1 MREIIKKINIYK
13 FNELKEEIQER
24 LIEKEQQ
31 NNIEIYCDCCL
42 CEDLEEKARELL
54 RKNFKNAKLNNVYY
68 DFSYSQGDGV
78 CLEFDLIYFNK
89 NISIK
94 QVGQYTHERSF
105 AIWGDI
111 TEKQENKLKEKIIN
125 INREL
130 KKYGYNLIESV
141 ATRENAILNLEEL
154 EFLKNGDIFTN

>member
-1 MREIIKKINIYK
+1 MKEVTKKFTIYEFK
-13 FNELKEEIQER
+13 ELDQNTQER

-31 NNIEIYCDCCL
+31 YNVEAYCDCCL
-42 CEDLEEKARELL
+42 YEELEEKARELL
-54 RKNFKNAKLNNVYY
+54 RKNFKNSKLNNLYY

-78 CLEFDLIYFNK
+78 CLEFDFIYFNK

-94 QVGQYTHERSF
+94 QEGRYTHERSF
-105 AIWGDI
+105 TIWGDI
-111 TEKQENKLKEKIIN
+111 TEKQEDKLTEKIIN

-141 ATRENAILNLEEL
+141 ATRESAISNLEEFY
-154 EFLKNGDIFTN
+154 FLQNGDIFTN